1 MVSSNRLIG
10 ERQLLEKGDS
20 SFGQGTIREWVTS
33 SRNITQLFDLHL
45 LLLKQLKS
53 SIFFVGGKLKGHLE
67 SRVQKQ
73 PTNFFFF

>member
-1 MVSSNRLIG
+1 MVSSLIG

-53 SIFFVGGKLKGHLE
+53 SIFFVGGKLRSSG
-67 SRVQKQ
+67 VQE
-73 PTNFFFF
+73 FFFFF